1 MKTCFRNGRVVLVL
15 RGKYS
20 GSKAIILAKNSN
32 TYKKGVKTF
41 IVAGIRK
48 YPQNISRKMSSKKIS
63 KKSRMK
69 IFIKKINM
77 NHVLPTRFFI
87 DLSKTSKDL
96 VNEKI
101 DDYKDFIE
109 KNTENKGKILKEK
122 INFSFFLKNIFLD
135 QFFSGKQKWFFKKLR
150 F

>member
-1 MKTCFRNGRVVLVL
+1 
-15 RGKYS
+15 
-20 GSKAIILAKNSN
+20 
-32 TYKKGVKTF
+32 
-41 IVAGIRK
+41 
-48 YPQNISRKMSSKKIS
+48 
-63 KKSRMK
+63 MK